1 MAVFIFG
8 LIYCMK
14 KILLSVAVLT
24 LSLFL
29 FASGNTQGDGTT
41 PPGYKFSAPADAP
54 VYETETPD
62 FHTVNDE
69 DSIRDLFK
77 QPFRFGIPFATQ
89 IDFNSHGLWTVLPD
103 GSRMWQLKISCPD
116 AISIN
121 LGFSQFNLAEG
132 SRLYVYSADRQLS
145 LGAFTKEH
153 HNPDGLFGT
162 EIIPG
167 SAVVVEF
174 VEDPNAAPSTFTI
187 FRITYGYR
195 DAKAYAFKSFGNAG
209 SCEVN
214 VNCPVGAGWQTQ
226 KRSVVCLVSGGS
238 EFCTGAVVNNTA
250 NNGIPYVLS
259 ANHCGP
265 ADGTW
270 VFRFNWESATCTNPA
285 TNPASQSLNG
295 ATQRAANAGSDFLL
309 CQINSAIPANY
320 NVYYAGWN
328 RNNVALDSSV
338 CIHHPSGDIKKISF
352 ANTPYISAT
361 YSGAQC
367 WQTGLWS
374 GSGVTE
380 PGSSGSPLF
389 DPNKRIVGQLYG
401 GPSSCTSSTANR
413 YDYYGKFSTSWAT
426 GTTNATRL
434 REWLDPSNTGVTVL
448 DGYDPNAPTVALD
461 AQSLSI
467 VSPTGNYCSGNGIVP
482 VVSIRNAGVTTLTNL
497 SILYKVDNNSFQT
510 FSWTGSLAS
519 GANANVTLPAF
530 STTNG
535 NHTFT
540 IKLSAP
546 NGGTDGNLSNDSLT
560 GSFTVTPPTGN
571 TTYPFTEGFQAT
583 TFPPTGWTINNL
595 NGDYTWGRTTA
606 AGGFGASSASA
617 RITHNS
623 STNSAGNVDELVLP
637 YMNFSA
643 LSTARI
649 RFAVAHARWNAT
661 YIDSLK
667 VLVSGDC
674 GVTWQ
679 TLYAKGGSSL
689 ATAPDIASNF
699 TPTASQWRN
708 DSVVLNSYIGN
719 PYVRIKLVSVSGW
732 GNRIYLDDININGAA
747 ALPLSVT
754 TSSIQSPTCTGSA
767 NGSIDITPSG
777 GIPAL
782 SYNWSNGASTQ
793 DVSGLTAG
801 TYSVTVTDANGATA
815 AINSIVLSA
824 ASPLNAAT
832 NGTNISCFGGTNGTA
847 NVTANGGTGNLNYLW
862 SNGATTATVSG
873 LATGSYT
880 VTISD
885 QNNCS
890 VTAAVSLTQPVAI
903 QLSET
908 LTNSSCA
915 QPAGGSVVISATGGN
930 APYTYNWSTG
940 NTSSSLT
947 NLSSGSYTL
956 TLTDAQNCSSTATYT
971 VLQNPSFSN
980 NAQIIPVNCSGEAN
994 GAIIPALQN
1003 GVAPYSFNW
1012 SNGSSDATLSGVQ
1025 AGAYSVT
1032 ITDNSG
1038 CSAQFNYTLTEPAAI
1053 SVTLVA
1059 QSVSCAGQNNGQIQL
1074 NVQGGN
1080 PGYQYAWSNGQNTN
1094 PLQNVSG
1101 GFYAVTVTDG
1111 NGCSA
1116 STAATLNEPTP
1127 LSIQENIT
1135 AVTCA
1140 GESTGSIGIT
1150 GSGGSSPYTFSWNT
1164 GSSSSTL
1171 SNLTAGFYS
1180 ITLTD
1185 AAGCTTSS
1193 GYTVTEPSP
1202 VTSNT
1207 SVTDATNGSGGV
1219 IQFTPVGGT
1228 PPYIVTGNGTSIS
1241 SPWLDLSPG
1250 NYTLQVTDSK
1260 GCAQTVNVTVG
1271 NITSIIENLLES
1283 ITVYPQPV
1291 HENLSIVFQDW
1302 HAGVNMR
1309 IYTAAGALVWE
1320 QSIEQETTQVS
1331 FTDWSK
1337 GMYLLQLQD
1346 QVNSRWMRIIR
1357 Q

>member
-1 MAVFIFG
+1 MER
-8 LIYCMK
+8 IYRMK
-14 KILLSVAVLT
+14 KILLSVAVLA
-24 LSLFL
+24 LSYSLL
-29 FASGNTQGDGTT
+29 AAGNTEGDGST
-41 PPGYKFSAPADAP
+41 PPGYKFSSPADAP

-62 FHTVNDE
+62 FHAITTE
-69 DSIRDLFK
+69 DSVRDLFK
-77 QPFRFGIPFATQ
+77 QPFRFGIPYAAQ
-89 IDFNSHGLWTVLPD
+89 IDFNSHGLWTILPD

-132 SRLYVYSADRQLS
+132 SRLYVYSADRQIS

-174 VEDPNAAPSTFTI
+174 VEEPNAAPSTFSI

-195 DAKAYAFKSFGNAG
+195 DAKAYALKSFGNAG

-259 ANHCGP
+259 ANHCGQ

-270 VFRFNWESATCTNPA
+270 IFRFNWESATCPNP
-285 TNPASQSLNG
+285 TSNPASQSLNG

-309 CQINSAIPANY
+309 CQINTAIPANY

-352 ANTPYISAT
+352 ANTPYVSAT

-426 GTTNATRL
+426 GTTTATRL

-461 AQSLSI
+461 AQALSI
-467 VSPTGNYCSGNGIVP
+467 VSPTGTYCSGNGIVP
-482 VVSIRNAGVTTLTNL
+482 VVSIRNAGVTSLTSL
-497 SILYKVDNNSFQT
+497 SILYKVDNNPFQP
-510 FSWTGSLAS
+510 FSWTGSLGS
-519 GANANVTLPAF
+519 GANVNVTLPALNT
-530 STTNG
+530 SNG

-540 IKLSAP
+540 IKLSGP

-560 GSFTVTPPTGN
+560 GSFAVTPPTGN
-571 TTYPFTEGFQAT
+571 SIYPFSEGFQAT
-583 TFPPTGWTINNL
+583 TFPPTGWTINNP
-595 NGDYTWGRTTA
+595 NGNYTWGRTTA

-623 STNSAGNVDELVLP
+623 TTNSTGNIDELILP

-649 RFAVAHARWNAT
+649 RFAVAHARWNTT

-674 GVTWQ
+674 GATWQ

-689 ATAPDIASNF
+689 ATAPDVASNF
-699 TPTASQWRN
+699 TPTAAQWRN

-719 PYVRIKLVSVSGW
+719 PFVRIKLVTVSGW

-754 TSSIQSPTCTGSA
+754 TSSIQSPTCAGSA
-767 NGSIDITPSG
+767 NGAIDITPGG

-782 SYNWSNGASTQ
+782 SYNWSNGATTQ
-793 DVSGLTAG
+793 DVSGLPAG

-815 AINSIVLSA
+815 AVNNIVLSA
-824 ASPLNAAT
+824 ASPLNASAV
-832 NGTNISCFGGTNGTA
+832 GTNVSCFGGTNGTA
-847 NVTANGGTGNLNYLW
+847 NVTANGGTGNLNYQW
-862 SNGATTATVSG
+862 SNGATTASVSG
-873 LATGSYT
+873 LTTGSYS

-885 QNNCS
+885 QNNCN
-890 VTAAVSLTQPVAI
+890 VTAAVSLTQPAVI

-915 QPAGGSVVISATGGN
+915 QPAGGSVSITANGGT
-930 APYTYNWSTG
+930 APYIYNWSTG
-940 NTSSSLT
+940 NTNSSII

-956 TLTDAQNCSSTATYT
+956 TLTDAQNCSSTATYSIT
-971 VLQNPSFSN
+971 QTPSFSHS
-980 NAQIIPVNCSGEAN
+980 AQLIPVNCAGEAN
-994 GAIIPALQN
+994 GAIIPTLQN
-1003 GVAPYSFNW
+1003 GVAPYSFSW
-1012 SNGSSDATLSGVQ
+1012 SNGSTGNTLSEVQ

-1038 CSAQFNYTLTEPAAI
+1038 CSAQFSYTLSEPAP
-1053 SVTLVA
+1053 VTVNLIP
-1059 QSVSCAGQNNGQIQL
+1059 QSVSCAGQNNGQALL

-1080 PGYQYAWSNGQNTN
+1080 PGYQYVWSNGQNTN
-1094 PLQNVSG
+1094 QLQNVSG
-1101 GFYAVTVTDG
+1101 GNYTVTITDA

-1116 STAATLNEPTP
+1116 TASAVVTEPSP
-1127 LSIQENIT
+1127 ISIQESTIP
-1135 AVTCA
+1135 AGCA
-1140 GESTGSIGIT
+1140 GESTGSISLT
-1150 GSGGSSPYTFSWNT
+1150 GSGGNTPYTFSWSNGANT
-1164 GSSSSTL
+1164 ASLNNL
-1171 SNLTAGFYS
+1171 SAGVYGV
-1180 ITLTD
+1180 TLTD
-1185 AAGCTTSS
+1185 NTGCSVVS
-1193 GYTVTEPSP
+1193 GFNVSEPAP
-1202 VTSNT
+1202 ITANI
-1207 SVTDATNGSGGV
+1207 SVTDASNGIGGI

-1228 PPYIVTGNGTSIS
+1228 PPYTVTGNGASIS
-1241 SPWLDLSPG
+1241 SPWPDLSPG

-1260 GCAQTVNVTVG
+1260 GCTQTVNVTVG
-1271 NITSIIENLLES
+1271 NLTAVKEDLLES

-1291 HENLSIVFQDW
+1291 YENLTIVLQEW
-1302 HAGVNMR
+1302 HEDVNMR

-1320 QSIEQETTQVS
+1320 QSITQQTTQIS
-1331 FTDWSK
+1331 SANWAK
-1337 GMYLLQLQD
+1337 GMYLIQLQN
-1346 QVNSRWMRIIR
+1346 QGISRWLRIIR